1 MVAISA
7 LVTQVQGGLI
17 ALWLGHTNLSVSS
30 GLGFLALFGV
40 SVQTGIIFISHA
52 NKLRKAGMS
61 LDEAT
66 RESAAVR
73 LRPILI
79 TALVACVGLMPA
91 AFSHA
96 IGSDSQRPFAQ
107 VVVGGLL
114 SRLALSIFLLPVLY
128 RWASRSGDRLE
139 V

>member
-1 MVAISA
+1 
-7 LVTQVQGGLI
+7 
-17 ALWLGHTNLSVSS
+17 
-30 GLGFLALFGV
+30 
-40 SVQTGIIFISHA
+40 
-52 NKLRKAGMS
+52 MS
-61 LDEAT
+61 LDQAT
-66 RESAAVR
+66 RESALVR

-79 TALVACVGLMPA
+79 TALVACVGLLPA